1 MVKQQVPQI
10 LDLVGLTKKA
20 DNLPNELSGGEQ
32 QRVSIARAFANR
44 PLILL
49 ADEPT
54 GNLDP
59 ANSAGIMRL
68 LDRINRTGTT
78 VVMCTHD
85 YGIVDLMRRRVV
97 ELNRGVLVRDEAQGA
112 YATGPLPV
120 VESPGGPGEP
130 RLMALHLGYVTRET
144 AVSLKRNLL
153 MTLAG
158 ILTVAV
164 SLFLFGGV
172 LLLSRMVD
180 HGTAR
185 WKNGVELEIFLCS
198 KSTAEPDSPKPTC
211 RSEASEG
218 QIAAVRAELEQSP
231 DVRRFRFFSK
241 EDAFN
246 EAKRIFAGDPELLS
260 NIDPDGLPVS
270 FRVAPKKAELTEKVA
285 AHFQSRFNDGIDTVL
300 TAKEQVR
307 RLLAGI
313 RWIRGLF
320 FAIAGVLLASSLFLI
335 VNTIRLATFA
345 RRREIQVMKLVGATN
360 WFIRV
365 PFMCEGLIQGAIG
378 AGLAFGGVYALRVIL
393 SDLVDR
399 SKNLFSAFYVT
410 GGDAVAIGLL
420 IVAVGAT
427 VGAMGSAIGLR
438 RFLDA

>member
-1 MVKQQVPQI
+1 
-10 LDLVGLTKKA
+10 
-20 DNLPNELSGGEQ
+20 
-32 QRVSIARAFANR
+32 
-44 PLILL
+44 
-49 ADEPT
+49 
-54 GNLDP
+54 
-59 ANSAGIMRL
+59 
-68 LDRINRTGTT
+68 
-78 VVMCTHD
+78 
-85 YGIVDLMRRRVV
+85 
-97 ELNRGVLVRDEAQGA
+97 
-112 YATGPLPV
+112 
-120 VESPGGPGEP
+120 
-130 RLMALHLGYVTRET
+130 MALHLGYVTRET
-144 AVSLKRNLL
+144 AVSLRRNLL

-198 KSTAEPDSPKPTC
+198 KSTAEPDSAKPAC

-218 QIAAVRAELEQSP
+218 QIAAVRTELEQSP

-285 AHFQSRFNDGIDTVL
+285 ARFQGRYSDGIDTVL

-378 AGLAFGGVYALRVIL
+378 AALAFAGVYALRVIL
-393 SDLVDR
+393 SDLVGR

-410 GGDAVAIGLL
+410 GGDAVAIGVL
-420 IVAVGAT
+420 IVAVGAF

>member
-1 MVKQQVPQI
+1 
-10 LDLVGLTKKA
+10 
-20 DNLPNELSGGEQ
+20 
-32 QRVSIARAFANR
+32 
-44 PLILL
+44 
-49 ADEPT
+49 
-54 GNLDP
+54 
-59 ANSAGIMRL
+59 
-68 LDRINRTGTT
+68 
-78 VVMCTHD
+78 
-85 YGIVDLMRRRVV
+85 
-97 ELNRGVLVRDEAQGA
+97 
-112 YATGPLPV
+112 
-120 VESPGGPGEP
+120 
-130 RLMALHLGYVTRET
+130 MALHLGYVTRET
-144 AVSLKRNLL
+144 AISLKRNLL

-198 KSTAEPDSPKPTC
+198 KSTAEPDSAKPAC

-231 DVRRFRFFSK
+231 DVRRYRFFSK

-285 AHFQSRFNDGIDTVL
+285 AHFQNRFDDGVDTVL

-378 AGLAFGGVYALRVIL
+378 AGLAFAGVYALRVIL
-393 SDLVDR
+393 SDLVER
-399 SKNLFSAFYVT
+399 SQNLFSAFYVT
-410 GGDAVAIGLL
+410 GADAVAIGLL

>member
-1 MVKQQVPQI
+1 
-10 LDLVGLTKKA
+10 
-20 DNLPNELSGGEQ
+20 
-32 QRVSIARAFANR
+32 
-44 PLILL
+44 
-49 ADEPT
+49 
-54 GNLDP
+54 
-59 ANSAGIMRL
+59 
-68 LDRINRTGTT
+68 
-78 VVMCTHD
+78 
-85 YGIVDLMRRRVV
+85 
-97 ELNRGVLVRDEAQGA
+97 
-112 YATGPLPV
+112 
-120 VESPGGPGEP
+120 
-130 RLMALHLGYVTRET
+130 MALHLGYVTRET
-144 AVSLKRNLL
+144 AVSLRRNLL

-198 KSTAEPDSPKPTC
+198 KSTAEPDSVKPAC
-211 RSEASEG
+211 RTEASEG

-285 AHFQSRFNDGIDTVL
+285 ARFQARYNDGIDTVL

-410 GGDAVAIGLL
+410 GADAVAIGLL

>member
-1 MVKQQVPQI
+1 
-10 LDLVGLTKKA
+10 
-20 DNLPNELSGGEQ
+20 
-32 QRVSIARAFANR
+32 
-44 PLILL
+44 
-49 ADEPT
+49 
-54 GNLDP
+54 
-59 ANSAGIMRL
+59 
-68 LDRINRTGTT
+68 
-78 VVMCTHD
+78 
-85 YGIVDLMRRRVV
+85 
-97 ELNRGVLVRDEAQGA
+97 
-112 YATGPLPV
+112 
-120 VESPGGPGEP
+120 
-130 RLMALHLGYVTRET
+130 MALHLGYVTRET
-144 AVSLKRNLL
+144 AVSLRRNLL

-198 KSTAEPDSPKPTC
+198 KSTAEPDSAKPAC

-246 EAKRIFAGDPELLS
+246 EAKRIFAGDPELLA

-270 FRVAPKKAELTEKVA
+270 FRVAPQKAELTEKVA
-285 AHFQSRFNDGIDTVL
+285 ARFQNRFNDGIDTVL

-378 AGLAFGGVYALRVIL
+378 AGLAFAGVYALRVIL

>member
-1 MVKQQVPQI
+1 
-10 LDLVGLTKKA
+10 
-20 DNLPNELSGGEQ
+20 
-32 QRVSIARAFANR
+32 
-44 PLILL
+44 
-49 ADEPT
+49 
-54 GNLDP
+54 
-59 ANSAGIMRL
+59 
-68 LDRINRTGTT
+68 
-78 VVMCTHD
+78 
-85 YGIVDLMRRRVV
+85 
-97 ELNRGVLVRDEAQGA
+97 
-112 YATGPLPV
+112 
-120 VESPGGPGEP
+120 
-130 RLMALHLGYVTRET
+130 MALHLGYVTRET

-198 KSTAEPDSPKPTC
+198 KSTAEPDSPKPAC

-218 QIAAVRAELEQSP
+218 QIAAVRTELEQSP

-246 EAKRIFAGDPELLS
+246 EAKRIFAGDPELLA
-260 NIDPDGLPVS
+260 NIDPEGLPVS

-285 AHFQSRFNDGIDTVL
+285 AHFQGRFNDGVDTVL

-365 PFMCEGLIQGAIG
+365 PFMAEGLVQGAIG
-378 AGLAFGGVYALRVIL
+378 AGF
-393 SDLVDR
+393 
-399 SKNLFSAFYVT
+399 
-410 GGDAVAIGLL
+410 
-420 IVAVGAT
+420 AVGLVYFLKWIISKFLKNQHNLLQPFYASSHD
-427 VGAMGSAIGLR
+427 VFVIGALVLTIGAVIGIMGSMIGLR
-438 RFLDA
+438 RFLEA

>member
-1 MVKQQVPQI
+1 
-10 LDLVGLTKKA
+10 
-20 DNLPNELSGGEQ
+20 
-32 QRVSIARAFANR
+32 
-44 PLILL
+44 
-49 ADEPT
+49 
-54 GNLDP
+54 
-59 ANSAGIMRL
+59 
-68 LDRINRTGTT
+68 
-78 VVMCTHD
+78 
-85 YGIVDLMRRRVV
+85 
-97 ELNRGVLVRDEAQGA
+97 
-112 YATGPLPV
+112 
-120 VESPGGPGEP
+120 
-130 RLMALHLGYVTRET
+130 MALHLGYVTRET

-198 KSTAEPDSPKPTC
+198 KSTAEPDSAKPAC

-218 QIAAVRAELEQSP
+218 QIAAVRTELEQSP

-285 AHFQSRFNDGIDTVL
+285 ARFQGRYTDGIDTVL

-378 AGLAFGGVYALRVIL
+378 AGLAFAGVYALRVIL
-393 SDLVDR
+393 SDLVGR

-410 GGDAVAIGLL
+410 GGDAVAIGVL
-420 IVAVGAT
+420 IVAVGAF